1 MKNNSNK
8 SVILLIITL
17 SMLTAF
23 APLSVDMY
31 LPSLPT
37 LAIVYDVNE
46 AKIQLTLSSFLFGFA
61 LAQLIHGPLSDRLGR
76 KPVIIFGITIYII
89 ASIGIILST
98 NIETMI
104 LFRFFQAFGGS
115 AGPVIARTI
124 VRDTFDKDKSSQILS
139 ILFLVMS
146 MAPLLA
152 PLIGGQILIFF
163 GWKYIF
169 WTLIIFSFICL
180 TLTVSTLNES
190 LPIKYRSKIAFLD
203 IINNYKNLFYSRH
216 FIGFTLCMSFGF
228 AGMFAY
234 ISGSPF
240 FIINFYGF
248 SPQIFGIFFFV
259 NVLFLILGSAF
270 NAIYVKK
277 IGTEK
282 MLLIGSIISGVIGAL
297 IITNVFFFP
306 EINYTILVLITF
318 FMPSVTITGA
328 NATSSALNI
337 FPKNIGVASAAL
349 GAFQFTVGGIS
360 GYIVGELYL
369 ITHFSMGI
377 IIGICG
383 LLNLISYLIFLRRNN
398 FISIFR

>member
-37 LAIVYDVNE
+37 LAIIYDVNE
-46 AKIQLTLSSFLFGFA
+46 ATIQLTLSSFLFGFA
-61 LAQLIHGPLSDRLGR
+61 LAQLIHGPLSDRWGR
-76 KPVIIFGITIYII
+76 KPVILVGITIYII

-98 NIETMI
+98 NIYIMI

-115 AGPVIARTI
+115 AGPVIARAI
-124 VRDTFDKDKSSQILS
+124 VRDSFNKDKSSQILS

-152 PLIGGQILIFF
+152 PLIGGQILNFF

-169 WTLIIFSFICL
+169 WTLIFFSILCLILTIFSL
-180 TLTVSTLNES
+180 KES
-190 LPIKYRSKIAFLD
+190 LPKEDQSKVSLLT
-203 IINNYKNLFYSRH
+203 IINNYKNLFYNRY
-216 FIGFTLCMSFGF
+216 FLGYGFCMSFGF

-259 NVLFLILGSAF
+259 NVIFLIIGSGF

-277 IGTEK
+277 IGSEK
-282 MLLIGSIISGVIGAL
+282 MLLIGSIISGFIGS
-297 IITNVFFFP
+297 IILVNIFFFP
-306 EINYTILVLITF
+306 EVNYTILPLITL

-328 NATSSALNI
+328 NATASALNI
-337 FPKNIGVASAAL
+337 FPKNIGTAAAAL
-349 GAFQFTVGGIS
+349 GALQFTIGGLS
-360 GYIVGELYL
+360 GYIVGELYSN
-369 ITHFSMGI
+369 TFFAMGI

-383 LLNLISYLIFLRRNN
+383 ILNLLSYIIILRRKNLISALL
-398 FISIFR
+398 